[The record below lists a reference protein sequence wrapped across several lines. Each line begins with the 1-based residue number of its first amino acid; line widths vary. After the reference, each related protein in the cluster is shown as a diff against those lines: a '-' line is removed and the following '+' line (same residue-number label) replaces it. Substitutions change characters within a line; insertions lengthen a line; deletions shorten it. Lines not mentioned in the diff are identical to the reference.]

1 MKVYY
6 QGIMNWLNDEIEKD
20 KFKGYD
26 LMPRDVVL
34 MDVRDNINRIIKEE
48 HQKIMKET
56 DEKIWDAR

>member
-48 HQKIMKET
+48 HQKIMKDA
-56 DEKIWDAR
+56 DE